1 MSLPS
6 SVRRAPRAYLSGSSA
21 VIGIT
26 AISFVLTLAEI
37 PRGDWFTLSALSLS
51 SGVAALALM
60 GAAALLGGRL
70 RFVEALFGGLD
81 RVYLAHKWLAVWA
94 LVFAS
99 VHFSFPALLQEWETV
114 TILSL
119 PRFYMRLV
127 RQLSLLALGL
137 IVLLALNRKIPYHR
151 WRLLH
156 KLSGPLFAIV
166 VLHWL
171 SFRNPIEL
179 ESPGGVWLAT
189 MSTLGLAAAAYKLLL
204 YRFVSNHAEY
214 RVVNTNPGP
223 SGLHLE
229 LAPVGKPI
237 QFKPGQ
243 FGFISIKEDGLREP
257 HPFTIAS
264 GRGGHVH
271 FVIRNL
277 GDYTSKLTRET
288 KVGMYADIYAPYG
301 RFVRPARAEKEVW
314 IAGGVGISPFLAWLT
329 DEETNDLS
337 HATLF
342 YFFTPGR
349 EFPSAARV
357 EELAALK
364 NAQFVPVS
372 TGPNA
377 PEFSERLERI
387 VREVGAANVQVSFCG
402 PKGLL
407 EHVRKE
413 LQRLGV
419 PESNLHFEYFE
430 FR

>member
-1 MSLPS
+1 MK
-6 SVRRAPRAYLSGSSA
+6 YLNSSSA

-26 AISFVLTLAEI
+26 AISFAVTLAEI
-37 PRGDWFTLSALSLS
+37 PREDWLTLSALSLA

-70 RFVEALFGGLD
+70 KTVESIFGGLD

-99 VHFSFPALLQEWETV
+99 VHFAFPALLQHWETV
-114 TILSL
+114 TIVTL

-127 RQLSLLALGL
+127 RQLSLLALGF

-179 ESPGGVWLAT
+179 ASPAGVWLTA
-189 MSTLGLAAAAYKLLL
+189 MAVLGLAAAAYKLLL
-204 YRFVSNHAEY
+204 YRFVSTHAEY
-214 RVVNTNPGP
+214 RVVQTNQGQG
-223 SGLHLE
+223 GLHLE
-229 LAPVGKPI
+229 LAPVDHPI
-237 QFKPGQ
+237 PFKPGQ

-264 GRGGHVH
+264 GRNGHVH
-271 FVIRNL
+271 FVIRDL
-277 GDYTSKLTRET
+277 GDYTHKLTRET
-288 KVGMYADIYAPYG
+288 TVGMHADIYAPFG
-301 RFVRPARAEKEVW
+301 RFHRPVHGEREVW

-329 DEETNDLS
+329 AEDAGDLS
-337 HATLF
+337 RVTLF

-357 EELAALK
+357 GELAERA
-364 NAQFVPVS
+364 NAQFVPISSGPS
-372 TGPNA
+372 TPG
-377 PEFSERLERI
+377 FSERLESI
-387 VREVGAANVQVSFCG
+387 VREVGAPNVQVAFCG

-413 LQRLGV
+413 LRRLGV
-419 PESNLHFEYFE
+419 PDSNLHFEYFE